1 MENTISDFIGVIDTL
16 SLSGALENEELDIL
30 SNIQK
35 IVMSLPT
42 SNELRALRR
51 LIESS
56 IQLGVGSVDE
66 AEKLVKLYQK
76 LFDLDQ

>member
-1 MENTISDFIGVIDTL
+1 MELINDFIGLIDTL

-42 SNELRALRR
+42 TDELRALRR
-51 LIESS
+51 L
-56 IQLGVGSVDE
+56 VDE
-66 AEKLVKLYQK
+66 KLRNGVESVSEAELLVKLYSK
-76 LFDLDQ
+76 LYELDQ